1 MSYDMLVTFYL
12 DPDRLHGTTTVRTPI
27 TRVYIDMLAPQTLRA
42 VVSVAVTHHLDTA
55 VLADKIFFISFKHV
69 TRILS

>member
-1 MSYDMLVTFYL
+1 
-12 DPDRLHGTTTVRTPI
+12 
-27 TRVYIDMLAPQTLRA
+27 